1 MSDTDSDTTADRTD
15 NSHAARIARQL
26 AMLEDEDEDE
36 GGDE

>member
-1 MSDTDSDTTADRTD
+1 MSDTDSTSDD
-15 NSHAARIARQL
+15 SHASRIARQL